1 MAQPVQM
8 TATERESYSRGR
20 AHFER
25 GEVDPALEAFASLL
39 RTKDGFAD
47 IHYMVGVLFDRRGD
61 LDAGEMP
68 VVPQPHLAEAALPH
82 RVEVGVHHGV
92 DLARLDSHPPDWFSI
107 AVADQAG
114 DLSSLDQNPYRRTVP
129 LPLVGI
135 ELARGLPVVHAPAA
149 GVSSARSHHSEEVAP
164 GLDGQRSS
172 LELHD

>member
-61 LDAGEMP
+61 LDAAAESLRKAIRLNP
-68 VVPQPHLAEAALPH
+68 NYAEAIERRAEALKL
-82 RVEVGVHHGV
+82 R
-92 DLARLDSHPPDWFSI
+92 
-107 AVADQAG
+107 
-114 DLSSLDQNPYRRTVP
+114 
-129 LPLVGI
+129 
-135 ELARGLPVVHAPAA
+135 
-149 GVSSARSHHSEEVAP
+149 
-164 GLDGQRSS
+164 
-172 LELHD
+172 